1 MKITAKRPHIKTV
14 AIAALALAL
23 SVTGSATM
31 AETGKNL
38 SDGPAATTRSAF
50 GADIADVVE
59 RVSPAVV
66 NIQVSGR
73 KAAAQRK
80 TEQPF
85 GGNIPPELE
94 PFFRKFYGEEGR
106 RVPKRRQSERQQGG
120 LGSGFIIGKDGDVVT
135 NNHVVDGA
143 DEITVV
149 LKDGTRLEA
158 TLVGRDPR
166 TDLALLKVKAD
177 QPLPYVSFGDSDK
190 MRIGNPIFAVGNPF
204 GLGST
209 VTTGIVSAHGRSIGA
224 GPYDDF
230 MQIDAAINP
239 GNSGGP
245 AFNLKGE
252 VIGVNTA
259 IFSPS
264 GGNVGIGFAIPSNM
278 ARNIIGQLKENG
290 SIERGWIGVE
300 IQEITPKI
308 AQGLGLKRTTGALI
322 SMIRGDGPAKTSGL
336 LQGDVVFK
344 VDGETVKSV
353 RQLPR
358 LIAFITPGKTARL
371 TIFRKGK
378 TLDVWVTI
386 GKFPEQVT
394 AAADGGLPAIE
405 HVSVGGLRL
414 AQLNDQVR
422 DQYGLH
428 ADDDI
433 TGVVVVGI
441 DPESDAAA
449 SDIRPGDLVRL
460 VGFRNVKTLDDVK
473 NAISVAAKENKKTV
487 VVLISREDH
496 DRFVA
501 LPLGAA

>member
-1 MKITAKRPHIKTV
+1 
-14 AIAALALAL
+14 
-23 SVTGSATM
+23 M
-31 AETGKNL
+31 AETGNNL
-38 SDGPAATTRSAF
+38 SEGPTSAPSHVL
-50 GADIADVVE
+50 GTDIADVVE

-73 KAAAQRK
+73 KAAAQRQ

-85 GGNIPPELE
+85 GGNIPPQFE
-94 PFFRKFYGEEGR
+94 PFFRKFYGDEGR
-106 RVPKRRQSERQQGG
+106 GAPKRRQSERQQSG

-135 NNHVVDGA
+135 NNHVIDGA

-190 MRIGNPIFAVGNPF
+190 MRIGNQIFAVGNPF

-245 AFNLKGE
+245 AFNLKGK

-278 ARNIIGQLKENG
+278 ARNIIGQLKANG
-290 SIERGWIGVE
+290 SIERGWLGVE

-308 AQGLGLKRTTGALI
+308 AQGLGLRRTTGALI
-322 SMIRGDGPAKTSGL
+322 SMVRDTGPAKTAGL
-336 LQGDVVFK
+336 RQGDVVLK
-344 VDGETVKSV
+344 VNGVTVKSV

-358 LIAFITPGKTARL
+358 QIAFIKPGETARL
-371 TIFRKGK
+371 TISRQGK
-378 TLDVWVTI
+378 TVEIPVTI

-394 AAADGGLPAIE
+394 AAADGDLPAVD
-405 HVSVGGLRL
+405 HVAVGGLRL
-414 AQLNDQVR
+414 AQLDAQVR
-422 DQYGLH
+422 DQLDLDI
-428 ADDDI
+428 DDDV
-433 TGVVVVGI
+433 TGVVVVEI
-441 DPESDAAA
+441 DAESDAAA
-449 SDIRPGDLVRL
+449 SDIRPGDLIRF
-460 VGFRNVKTLDDVK
+460 VGERRVKTLNDVK
-473 NAISVAAKENKKTV
+473 SAVSAAKKDNQKTIL
-487 VVLISREDH
+487 VLISRESH

-501 LPLGAA
+501 LQLGAA